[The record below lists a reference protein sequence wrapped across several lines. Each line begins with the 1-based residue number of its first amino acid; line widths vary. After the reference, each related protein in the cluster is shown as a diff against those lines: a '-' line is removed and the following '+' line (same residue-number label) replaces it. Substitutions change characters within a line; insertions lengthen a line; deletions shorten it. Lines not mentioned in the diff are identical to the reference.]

1 MKAVD
6 SEFDRELLPEIKDL
20 VWVDTVGWD
29 DADLQGE
36 LTFCRKMSVCSD
48 ILYFRLAG
56 VPGIAHVIILK

>member
-36 LTFCRKMSVCSD
+36 LTFCTKKVRLQRYTLFQ
-48 ILYFRLAG
+48 ILVGWSYINTF
-56 VPGIAHVIILK
+56 VY

>member
-1 MKAVD
+1 MKSVD

-36 LTFCRKMSVCSD
+36 LTCCRKVRLQQYNLFQILVDGVTISD
-48 ILYFRLAG
+48 
-56 VPGIAHVIILK
+56 